1 MIKPAF
7 AAVLAKHPKA
17 LLIIIARI
25 YGASLL
31 VTALALVFILA
42 VHVPQQTERTYSQ
55 VSEAESAALAERV
68 AQNIR
73 LTQAQLANLLNGSIA
88 RDAIEQGTPDALAA
102 AQAQIASAFP
112 EALSVQ
118 LIKLDDM
125 GTSAMMAGT
134 EQLRNHIE
142 VDLIRRAQL
151 STPPPEAYI
160 VDQQSLVSFA
170 VASEWQSSN
179 GNRGIALL
187 TRTESYYRT
196 LLTPTDRANTPN
208 LILGQILRGASGT
221 NLHPIL
227 KLGNLG
233 AHENGVQTRAIAG
246 SDWELRYA
254 PSARTYEQ
262 LIKTPWGLYL
272 SLLLISFCVVMP
284 PWYLLAQ
291 SRKNLQ
297 RSIDAIL
304 LAEATQSSAGDVWPE
319 LEPLIARMGDK
330 QGPANELAELDLPNL
345 NSAPTV
351 PSFIKVTPAPDGD
364 SSMSAMMDEV
374 RNRRHRTTLPEVEE
388 VSDEEVAASEDAVTK
403 ETSTQKEPLE
413 SDNSLE
419 AEMEAML
426 GSLEI
431 PEGHKSTSAKDDVKE
446 TPKLQLSDPDE
457 PLELAPK
464 SVETDTVAEGEFD
477 LSAFAS
483 DEVLD
488 FVSAKPKEVEPESRE
503 TVSTS
508 EPISTH
514 LEPDEPSALIANTE
528 SVAGDTDD
536 TPRKTLTVTSTLQ
549 SDRVITSEA
558 RQLTLD
564 ELPEQ
569 IFRAYDIRG
578 VADTELTDE
587 IVTAIGGAIATMAA
601 DQGEYTLI
609 IGCDGRLSSPRI
621 KAALTKSLLA
631 SGIDII
637 DIGVVPS
644 PVMYFATH
652 ELECRSGLMITGSH
666 NDAEINGIKIVLD
679 RKPLASGA
687 IKSLYTLAKGGVF
700 SSGQGALSREDVI
713 PAYLRK
719 ISDDILI
726 PAPLKIVIDASN
738 GVAGRVAPLLF
749 EQLGCDVISMNCDI
763 DGNFPNHSPDTSNE
777 ENLAPLAARVVREQ
791 ADLGVAFDGDG
802 DRIAAVDSEGN
813 IIRTDRLMMVLARD
827 VLSRNPGSDVVYDI
841 KCSHQLGDL
850 ISRLGGR
857 PVLWKTGHALMKQKM
872 RETGAILGGEFSGHI
887 FFSERW
893 YGFDDGVYAAARL
906 AEIISADEIPLVDLL
921 ADLPNALSTPELLIS
936 VPDSEKF
943 ELVEALLAQ
952 ADFKDGKITTIDGLR
967 VDYTHGW
974 ALVRASNTSAA
985 LTLRFEADSE
995 EQLKTLQSAVGQA
1008 LLNLNPNLLLP
1019 F

>member
-17 LLIIIARI
+17 LLTVIAQI

-31 VTALALVFILA
+31 VTAFALVFILA
-42 VHVPQQTERTYSQ
+42 FYVPQQIERTYAQISD
-55 VSEAESAALAERV
+55 AESAALAERV

-73 LTQAQLANLLNGSIA
+73 LTQTQLANLLNGSIA
-88 RDAIEQGTPDALAA
+88 RQAIEQDTPEALAA
-102 AQAQIASAFP
+102 AQEQIASAFP

-142 VDLIRRAQL
+142 VDLIRRAQIN
-151 STPPPEAYI
+151 TPAPEAYI

-170 VASEWQSSN
+170 VASEWTSTN
-179 GNRGIALL
+179 GDRGIALL
-187 TRTESYYRT
+187 TRMESHYRA
-196 LLTPTDRANTPN
+196 LLSPADQTNTPN
-208 LILGQILRGASGT
+208 LILGQVLRSASGIS
-221 NLHPIL
+221 LHPIL
-227 KLGNLG
+227 TLGNLK
-233 AHENGVQTRAIAG
+233 AHENAVQTRAIVG
-246 SDWELRYA
+246 SDWELRYS
-254 PSARTYEQ
+254 PSAKTYEQ
-262 LIKTPWGLYL
+262 LIQTPWELYL
-272 SLLLISFCVVMP
+272 SLLLLTLCVVIP

-304 LAEATQSSAGDVWPE
+304 LAETTRSSTGDVWPE
-319 LEPLIARMGDK
+319 LEPLMARMSNS
-330 QGPANELAELDLPNL
+330 QEFQSEFSELDLPNL

-351 PSFIKVTPAPDGD
+351 PSFIKSTPAPGSE
-364 SSMSAMMDEV
+364 SSISTVLDEV
-374 RNRRHRTTLPEVEE
+374 RSRRHRMTLPEVEE
-388 VSDEEVAASEDAVTK
+388 LSVEEAASPKGSEAT
-403 ETSTQKEPLE
+403 ETSTSQELLV
-413 SDNSLE
+413 SDNSTGSSLE
-419 AEMEAML
+419 AEMEALL
-426 GSLEI
+426 GASERTEREQDA
-431 PEGHKSTSAKDDVKE
+431 PAKEDTRPST
-446 TPKLQLSDPDE
+446 KLGLSDPDE
-457 PLELAPK
+457 PLELTPK
-464 SVETDTVAEGEFD
+464 SVETDTVDEGEFD
-477 LSAFAS
+477 LSTFAS
-483 DEVLD
+483 DEALD
-488 FVSAKPKEVEPESRE
+488 FVSAKPQ
-503 TVSTS
+503 
-508 EPISTH
+508 
-514 LEPDEPSALIANTE
+514 PDEPSSLMTE
-528 SVAGDTDD
+528 TATARTTTEDSQHKTTTVA
-536 TPRKTLTVTSTLQ
+536 STLKTE
-549 SDRVITSEA
+549 RVITSEA
-558 RQLTLD
+558 RQVTLD

-587 IVTAIGGAIATMAA
+587 IVTAIGGAIATIAA

-621 KAALTKSLLA
+621 KTALVKSLLA

-652 ELECRSGLMITGSH
+652 ELEYRSGLMITGSH

-687 IKSLYTLAKGGVF
+687 IQSLYTLAKSGMF
-700 SSGQGALSREDVI
+700 SSGQGSLSREDVI

-749 EQLGCDVISMNCDI
+749 EQLGCDVIRMNCDI

-777 ENLAPLAARVVREQ
+777 QNLAPLAARVKREQ

-802 DRIAAVDSEGN
+802 DRVAAVDSEGN
-813 IIRTDRLMMVLARD
+813 IVRTDRLMMVLARD

-841 KCSHQLGDL
+841 KCSHKLGEL

-857 PVLWKTGHALMKQKM
+857 PVLWKTGHALMKQKI

-906 AEIISADEIPLVDLL
+906 AEIISADEVPLVDLL
-921 ADLPNALSTPELLIS
+921 SDFPIAFSTPELL
-936 VPDSEKF
+936 VPVADTEKF
-943 ELVEALLAQ
+943 QLVEALHAQ
-952 ADFKDGKITTIDGLR
+952 GDFKDGKITTIDGLR

-995 EQLKTLQSAVGQA
+995 EQLHALQSAVGQA

>member
-7 AAVLAKHPKA
+7 AAVLTKHPKA
-17 LLIIIARI
+17 LLALIARI

-31 VTALALVFILA
+31 VTTLALVFILA
-42 VHVPQQTERTYSQ
+42 FHVPQQTERTYAQ
-55 VSEAESAALAERV
+55 VSEAESIALAERV

-88 RDAIEQGTPDALAA
+88 RDAIEQGTPEALAA

-142 VDLIRRAQL
+142 VDLIRRAQIN
-151 STPPPEAYI
+151 TPAPEAYI

-170 VASEWQSSN
+170 AASEWKSNN
-179 GNRGIALL
+179 GNRGVALL
-187 TRTESYYRT
+187 TRTANYYRA
-196 LLTPTDRANTPN
+196 LLTPSDKANTPN
-208 LILGQILRGASGT
+208 LVLGQVLRGASGD
-221 NLHPIL
+221 NLHTIL
-227 KLGNLG
+227 NLGNLG
-233 AHENGVQTRAIAG
+233 THENAVRTRSIAG
-246 SDWELRYA
+246 SDWELRYT
-254 PSARTYEQ
+254 PSAKTYEQ

-272 SLLLISFCVVMP
+272 SLLLLTLCVIIP

-304 LAEATQSSAGDVWPE
+304 LADATHSSAGEVWPE
-319 LEPLIARMGDK
+319 LEPLMARMSDK
-330 QGPANELAELDLPNL
+330 QGANSELAELDLPDL

-351 PSFIKVTPAPDGD
+351 PSFIKAPTAPSSE
-364 SSMSAMMDEV
+364 SSMSAIMDEV
-374 RNRRHRTTLPEVEE
+374 RSRRHRTALPEVEE
-388 VSDEEVAASEDAVTK
+388 IAEEALAETEELAASETAAQ
-403 ETSTQKEPLE
+403 EE
-413 SDNSLE
+413 SELPNNGVESPLE

-426 GSLEI
+426 DSLEA
-431 PEGHKSTSAKDDVKE
+431 PDNQE
-446 TPKLQLSDPDE
+446 TASPKQNPKPKPQLELSDPDE
-457 PLELAPK
+457 PLELAPR

-488 FVSAKPKEVEPESRE
+488 FVSAKPKDTPADSSAPSPEL
-503 TVSTS
+503 STTQP
-508 EPISTH
+508 E
-514 LEPDEPSALIANTE
+514 LDEPSTLIPETDA
-528 SVAGDTDD
+528 DD
-536 TPRKTLTVTSTLQ
+536 TEEVKGKSQTVTSKLQ
-549 SDRVITSEA
+549 ADRVITNEA
-558 RQLTLD
+558 RQLNLD

-621 KAALTKSLLA
+621 KAALVKSLLA

-687 IKSLYTLAKGGVF
+687 IHSLYTLAKAGVF

-726 PAPLKIVIDASN
+726 PAPIKIVIDASN

-777 ENLAPLAARVVREQ
+777 DNLAPLAARVKREQ

-841 KCSHQLGDL
+841 KCSHKLGEL

-857 PVLWKTGHALMKQKM
+857 PVLWKTGHALMKQKI

-906 AEIISADEIPLVDLL
+906 AEIISTDEIPLVELL
-921 ADLPNALSTPELLIS
+921 ADYPNACSTPELLIP

-943 ELVEALLAQ
+943 ELVEALRAQ
-952 ADFKDGKITTIDGLR
+952 GDFKDGKITTIDGLR
-967 VDYTHGW
+967 VDYTYGW

-995 EQLKTLQSAVGQA
+995 EQLKALQIAVGQA
-1008 LLNLNPNLLLP
+1008 LLNVNPNLLLP

>member
-1 MIKPAF
+1 MKKPAF
-7 AAVLAKHPKA
+7 ANVLTNHPKP
-17 LLIIIARI
+17 LLSIIGRI

-31 VTALALVFILA
+31 ITAIALAFILA
-42 VHVPQQTERTYSQ
+42 FYVPQQTERTYTQ
-55 VSEAESAALAERV
+55 ISEAESSALAERV

-73 LTQAQLANLLNGSIA
+73 LTQSQLTNLLHGSIA
-88 RDAIEQGTPDALAA
+88 RNAIELGTPEALSS
-102 AQAQIASAFP
+102 AQEQIASAFP

-151 STPPPEAYI
+151 KVPAPEAYI

-170 VASEWQSSN
+170 VASDWTTAN
-179 GNRGIALL
+179 GNRGVALL
-187 TRTESYYRT
+187 TRSESYYRA
-196 LLTPTDRANTPN
+196 LLTPPNTNSTPN
-208 LILGQILRGASGT
+208 LILGQIVRGASGVN

-227 KLGNLG
+227 NMGNLN
-233 AHENGVQTRAIAG
+233 AHENAIQTRPISA
-246 SDWELRYA
+246 SEWELRYA
-254 PSARTYEQ
+254 PSALTYEQ
-262 LIKTPWGLYL
+262 LVKTPWGLYF
-272 SLLLISFCVVMP
+272 SLFLLTLCVVVP

-297 RSIDAIL
+297 RSIDQIL
-304 LAEATQSSAGDVWPE
+304 LADATHSSPRDVWPE
-319 LEPLIARMGDK
+319 LQPLIARMSNSNE
-330 QGPANELAELDLPNL
+330 ARSELAELDLPDL
-345 NSAPTV
+345 SSAPTV
-351 PSFIKVTPAPDGD
+351 PSFIKAAAVPKADDGI
-364 SSMSAMMDEV
+364 SAIMEEV
-374 RNRRHRTTLPEVEE
+374 RNRRHRPNLPLADE
-388 VSDEEVAASEDAVTK
+388 VSTDEEAPLGEAATEGSMPLE
-403 ETSTQKEPLE
+403 EPLVPNNTTE
-413 SDNSLE
+413 NSLE
-419 AEMEAML
+419 AEMETML
-426 GSLEI
+426 GAPESPEIAQDHSLN
-431 PEGHKSTSAKDDVKE
+431 EGSTPH
-446 TPKLQLSDPDE
+446 TKLERSDPDE
-457 PLELAPK
+457 LLELGSK

-483 DEVLD
+483 DDVVDL
-488 FVSAKPKEVEPESRE
+488 VSAKAKDAEPTFSVDADLDELGAE
-503 TVSTS
+503 TEGRASNAQKQT
-508 EPISTH
+508 
-514 LEPDEPSALIANTE
+514 
-528 SVAGDTDD
+528 
-536 TPRKTLTVTSTLQ
+536 RTVTSTPQ
-549 SDRVITSEA
+549 AGRVITGEA
-558 RQLTLD
+558 RQLAID

-578 VADTELTDE
+578 VADTELTNE
-587 IVTAIGGAIATMAA
+587 VVTAIGGAIATTAA
-601 DQGEYTLI
+601 DQGEYSLI
-609 IGCDGRLSSPRI
+609 VGCDGRLSSPRI
-621 KAALTKSLLA
+621 KAALIKSLLA

-637 DIGVVPS
+637 DIGIVPS

-687 IKSLYTLAKGGVF
+687 IQSLYTLAKAGVF
-700 SSGQGALSREDVI
+700 SGGQGSLTREDVI
-713 PAYLRK
+713 PSYLRK

-749 EQLGCDVISMNCDI
+749 EQLGCDVVSMNCDI

-777 ENLAPLAARVVREQ
+777 ENLVSLAARVKREQ

-813 IIRTDRLMMVLARD
+813 VIRTDRLMMVLARD

-841 KCSHQLGDL
+841 KCSHKLGEL

-906 AEIISADEIPLVDLL
+906 AEIISTDEIALVDLL
-921 ADLPNALSTPELLIS
+921 ADFPKAFSTPELLIPVS
-936 VPDSEKF
+936 DADKF
-943 ELVEALLAQ
+943 ELVESLRAQ
-952 ADFKDGKITTIDGLR
+952 NEFNGGKITTIDGLR
-967 VDYTHGW
+967 VDYAHGW
-974 ALVRASNTSAA
+974 GLVRASNTGAA
-985 LTLRFEADSE
+985 LTLRFEADSL
-995 EQLKTLQSAVGQA
+995 EQLNDLQSAFSRA

>member
-1 MIKPAF
+1 MIKPVF

-17 LLIIIARI
+17 LLLIIARI
-25 YGASLL
+25 YGTSLL
-31 VTALALVFILA
+31 LAALALTFILA
-42 VHVPQQTERTYSQ
+42 FYIPEQTEHTYAQISD
-55 VSEAESAALAERV
+55 AESAALAERV

-73 LTQAQLANLLNGSIA
+73 LTQAQLANLLNGSTA
-88 RDAIEQGTPDALAA
+88 RKAIEQGTPEALSA
-102 AQAQIASAFP
+102 AQEQIGSAFP

-118 LIKLDDM
+118 LIKLDNM
-125 GTSAMMAGT
+125 GTSAMMAGS

-151 STPPPEAYI
+151 NVPAPEAYI
-160 VDQQSLVSFA
+160 VDDDSLVSFA
-170 VASEWQSSN
+170 VASEWTSEN
-179 GNRGIALL
+179 GNRGVALL
-187 TRTESYYRT
+187 TRTERYYRE
-196 LLTPTDRANTPN
+196 LLTPSDQSHTPN
-208 LILGQILRGASGT
+208 LILGQVVRGASGT

-227 KLGNLG
+227 KLGEFK
-233 AHENGVQTRAIAG
+233 AHTNAIQIRAIAN
-246 SDWELRYA
+246 SDWELRYT
-254 PSARTYEQ
+254 PSTTTYEQ

-272 SLLLISFCVVMP
+272 SLLLLTLCVVIP

-304 LAEATQSSAGDVWPE
+304 LAEATHSPKGDIWPE
-319 LEPLIARMGDK
+319 LEPLIARMDK
-330 QGPANELAELDLPNL
+330 TQEPSPELAELDLPDL

-351 PSFIKVTPAPDGD
+351 PSFIKSTPTSHAED
-364 SSMSAMMDEV
+364 SMRAIMDEV

-388 VSDEEVAASEDAVTK
+388 LSADEAAIPEHTATANTSNPEAPLPSDHSTED
-403 ETSTQKEPLE
+403 
-413 SDNSLE
+413 SLE
-419 AEMEAML
+419 AEIEDSFDAKESPKSKPEAQPHDL
-426 GSLEI
+426 VS
-431 PEGHKSTSAKDDVKE
+431 SATSGLTDLDA
-446 TPKLQLSDPDE
+446 

-464 SVETDTVAEGEFD
+464 SVETDTVDEGEFD
-477 LSAFAS
+477 LSAFAL
-483 DEVLD
+483 DETLD
-488 FVSAKPKEVEPESRE
+488 VVSATPKQAQQASDSGAAPVKPNANLEAPSELVAAPEE
-503 TVSTS
+503 QTS
-508 EPISTH
+508 DALTKTH
-514 LEPDEPSALIANTE
+514 
-528 SVAGDTDD
+528 
-536 TPRKTLTVTSTLQ
+536 TVTSTLQ
-549 SDRVITSEA
+549 SDRVITTEA
-558 RQLTLD
+558 RQLTGV

-578 VADTELTDE
+578 VADTELNDE
-587 IVTAIGGAIATMAA
+587 VVTALGGAIATMAA

-621 KAALTKSLLA
+621 KASLIKSLLA

-687 IKSLYTLAKGGVF
+687 IQSLYTLAKAGVF

-719 ISDDILI
+719 ITDDILI

-749 EQLGCDVISMNCDI
+749 EQLGCDVVSMNCDI

-777 ENLAPLAARVVREQ
+777 ENLAPLAARVKREQ

-802 DRIAAVDSEGN
+802 DRIAAIDSEGN
-813 IIRTDRLMMVLARD
+813 IVRTDRLMMVLARD

-841 KCSHQLGDL
+841 KCSHKLGEL

-893 YGFDDGVYAAARL
+893 FGFDDGVYAAARL
-906 AEIISADEIPLVDLL
+906 AEIISADEVPLVDLL
-921 ADLPNALSTPELLIS
+921 ADFPAAFSTPELLIP
-936 VPDSEKF
+936 VPDDEKF
-943 ELVEALLAQ
+943 QLIETLRAQ

-967 VDYTHGW
+967 VDYEYGW

-985 LTLRFEADSE
+985 LTLRFEADSD
-995 EQLKTLQSAVGQA
+995 EQLRALQRSIGQA
-1008 LLNLNPNLLLP
+1008 LLNLNPKLKLP

>member
-7 AAVLAKHPKA
+7 AALLAKHPKA
-17 LLIIIARI
+17 LLAIIART
-25 YGASLL
+25 YGASLC
-31 VTALALVFILA
+31 VTALALIFILFFY
-42 VHVPQQTERTYSQ
+42 VPQQTERTYAQISD
-55 VSEAESAALAERV
+55 AESAALAERV

-73 LTQAQLANLLNGSIA
+73 LTQAQLENLLNGSIA
-88 RDAIEQGTPDALAA
+88 RDAIEQGTPEALAT
-102 AQAQIASAFP
+102 AQEQIASAFP

-142 VDLIRRAQL
+142 VDLIRRAQIK
-151 STPPPEAYI
+151 TPAPEAYI

-170 VASEWQSSN
+170 VASDWTSHN
-179 GNRGIALL
+179 GNRGVALL
-187 TRTESYYRT
+187 TRTENYYRT
-196 LLTPTDRANTPN
+196 LLTPSDPTNTPN
-208 LILGQILRGASGT
+208 LILGQVLRGSSGT

-227 KLGNLG
+227 KLGNLNTHTS
-233 AHENGVQTRAIAG
+233 AAQTRAIAE
-246 SDWELRYA
+246 SDWELRYT
-254 PSARTYEQ
+254 PSAKSYEQ

-272 SLLLISFCVVMP
+272 SLVLLACCVVIP
-284 PWYLLAQ
+284 PWHILMQ
-291 SRKNLQ
+291 SRKSLQ
-297 RSIDAIL
+297 RSIDSIL
-304 LAEATQSSAGDVWPE
+304 LADATHSAADDTWPE

-330 QGPANELAELDLPNL
+330 QGPSSEFAELDLPDL
-345 NSAPTV
+345 NSPPTV
-351 PSFIKVTPAPDGD
+351 PNFIKSVAAPIAEN
-364 SSMSAMMDEV
+364 SMNAIMDEV
-374 RNRRHRTTLPEVEE
+374 RSRRHRTTLPEVEE
-388 VSDEEVAASEDAVTK
+388 ISSEAGAAPEESSTT
-403 ETSTQKEPLE
+403 ETSSKKKAPAPN
-413 SDNSLE
+413 NSLK

-426 GSLEI
+426 DSLDPPQDRESSLT
-431 PEGHKSTSAKDDVKE
+431 KQDSKT
-446 TPKLQLSDPDE
+446 KLELSDPDE

-488 FVSAKPKEVEPESRE
+488 FVSAKPKDTEAGNSIPSPEL
-503 TVSTS
+503 
-508 EPISTH
+508 ISSQP
-514 LEPDEPSALIANTE
+514 EPDEPSTLIPETDSVETE
-528 SVAGDTDD
+528 EVQGKSQ
-536 TPRKTLTVTSTLQ
+536 RITSTLQ
-549 SDRVITSEA
+549 ADRVITNEA
-558 RQLTLD
+558 RQLDLD
-564 ELPEQ
+564 ELPAQ

-587 IVTAIGGAIATMAA
+587 IISAIGGAIATMAA

-609 IGCDGRLSSPRI
+609 VGCDGRLSSPRI
-621 KAALTKSLLA
+621 KAALIKSLLA

-687 IKSLYTLAKGGVF
+687 IQSLYTLANAGVF

-749 EQLGCDVISMNCDI
+749 EQLGCDVVSMNCDI

-777 ENLAPLAARVVREQ
+777 DNLAPLAARVKREQ

-802 DRIAAVDSEGN
+802 DRIAAIDSEGN

-841 KCSHQLGDL
+841 KCSHKLGEL

-921 ADLPNALSTPELLIS
+921 ADFPPAFSTPELLIP

-943 ELVEALLAQ
+943 ELVEALRAQ
-952 ADFKDGKITTIDGLR
+952 GDFKDGKITTIDGLR
-967 VDYTHGW
+967 VDYTYGW

-995 EQLKTLQSAVGQA
+995 EQLKALQSAVGQA
-1008 LLNLNPNLLLP
+1008 LLKLNTNLLLP